1 SISAPTIGIGAGV
14 DCSGHVLVIQD
25 LLGIYT
31 GAANKNPNDFKAPRF
46 AKNFLIET
54 NSVQQ
59 AVNNY
64 VQAVKNKTF
73 PAAEH
78 SY

>member
-1 SISAPTIGIGAGV
+1 
-14 DCSGHVLVIQD
+14 VIQD

-31 GAANKNPNDFKAPRF
+31 GVASKSSDDYKAPRF
-46 AKNFLIET
+46 AKNFLAESSSIQEAI
-54 NSVQQ
+54 S
-59 AVNNY
+59 NY
-64 VQAVKNKTF
+64 VRAVKNKTF

>member
-1 SISAPTIGIGAGV
+1 
-14 DCSGHVLVIQD
+14 VIQD

-31 GAANKNPNDFKAPRF
+31 GAASKDPKDFKAPRF

-59 AVNNY
+59 AVKNY
-64 VQAVKNKTF
+64 VQEVKNETF
-73 PAAEH
+73 PDVEH